1 MTPVRS
7 SLALVLVFCS
17 AETLS
22 MAGFA
27 LVPSLLPK
35 FTVHWDLSA
44 TQGGW
49 LSGIFFLGYI
59 LAVPLLVS
67 LTDRLDARRVYL
79 ACAALSG
86 LALAGYALFAHSF
99 EAATARPSTAMSSRK
114 TSWRSGVR
122 SVSWSAP
129 GMSVMSTQ

>member
-1 MTPVRS
+1 MTPGRS

-27 LVPSLLPK
+27 LVPSLLPQ
-35 FTVHWDLSA
+35 FTELWELSA
-44 TQGGW
+44 TEGGW

-79 ACAALSG
+79 ACAALS
-86 LALAGYALFAHSF
+86 LSLIHI
-99 EAATARPSTAMSSRK
+99 
-114 TSWRSGVR
+114 
-122 SVSWSAP
+122 
-129 GMSVMSTQ
+129 